1 MEETRKQA
9 INVRR
14 AAQGHVSYINCY
26 VWSNQTNQLLSS
38 SRSISRICVRDI
50 PRWRGSPIRREPA
63 PAGRKPLRCRSRVGG
78 RWWDIWYFS
87 AQHHTTTRLYC
98 HRHPQLSEED
108 IQAGTLTNVLHQY
121 HMTLKKNTY
130 FYNLHLQQFYDFFF
144 HFNSTFL
151 HGNEQWQ
158 MTISILFS
166 TLIQMKNLL
175 R

>member
-108 IQAGTLTNVLHQY
+108 TQAGTLTNVLHQY
-121 HMTLKKNTY
+121 HMTLKKKHIFIIYIYSSSMIFSFILILLSYMAMN
-130 FYNLHLQQFYDFFF
+130 NDKWQLA
-144 HFNSTFL
+144 SCFL
-151 HGNEQWQ
+151 P
-158 MTISILFS
+158 
-166 TLIQMKNLL
+166 
-175 R
+175 